1 MKQLATILL
10 LLTSSILSAQ
20 TNLISYGTNWKYLD
34 NGSNQGTAWRAVAFN
49 DASWKTGNAQ
59 LGYGDGDETTVVSFG
74 PNASQKYITTY
85 FRKTITVTN
94 PASFTGVTLNIRRDD
109 GAVVYINGTE
119 RFRTNMPTGTISST
133 TRASTDAADDGNT
146 PQTVNLARTVLAT
159 GTNVIAVEI
168 HQVNRTSSDIS
179 FDLQLIGNGDVTAP
193 LAIGFTPADNSS
205 SVAAGAGL
213 SITFNEAIQ
222 KGTGNILIRENGIIS
237 QTIPVSAASVTVNGS
252 VATIDP
258 SDFTPGAA
266 VNIEM
271 AAGVFRDLT
280 GNNYAGISNTS
291 TWNFSIVNP
300 DLIPPTAI
308 SFSPVDN
315 ASNIAVNQPLQIT
328 FSEPVTKGSGFI
340 LIKENAVITQNIDI
354 STAAVTINGNTATII
369 PAQFSQGA
377 MVNIEM
383 AAGVFTDTAG
393 NNYAGI
399 NDTSS
404 WNFSI
409 IPPDLIAPTV
419 LSFSPTDNAVNIL
432 PNQPLQLLFSEP
444 VIKGNGQIIIRENAI
459 ITQSFDVS
467 SAAVTVN
474 GNSVSIIPAPFSQ
487 GSNVNIEMVSGVFT
501 DTAGNHYAGISDT
514 TSWNFNTIPADLT
527 APTLVSVF
535 PADDAIDI
543 PQNQILV
550 IQFSEP
556 VVKGTG
562 TILIREAGQI
572 TQTID
577 ISSAVVTVAGN
588 LVTIDPADFNY
599 SAAVNIEIST
609 GALVDTAGNAYS
621 GILVPDTW
629 NFTIVSAPQGPQTLI
644 AYGSSWRYLD
654 DGSNQGTAWT
664 GSGYNDE
671 GWATGNAQLGYGDGD
686 EATIVNFGP
695 DANAKFIT
703 TYFRKSINVSSPQA
717 FSSINGSVKRDD
729 GVVIYVN
736 GVEVYRNNMPAGTV
750 TNTTLASTAA
760 SDDGNTAL
768 DFTISTS
775 AFVSGNNVIAVEMHQ
790 NAGTSS
796 DLSFDLQLIGAI
808 DLTPPTILSFSP
820 ADNSVNIPVG
830 QSLVINFDEPVQK
843 GTGNIIIRE
852 AGNITQTIN
861 VNNAAVTI
869 NGNTVTIDPT
879 DFANN
884 AIVNIEIAAGVIE
897 DLAGNDY
904 AGITAATDWN
914 FTTQDI
920 VQGPQTFISFGS
932 SWKYLDNGTNQGT
945 AWRATNF
952 NDAAWASGNAQLG
965 YGDGDEAT
973 IVSFGPN
980 ANSKYITTYFRKA
993 ITISNPLAFASFSGS
1008 IKRDDG
1014 VVIYVNGVE
1023 VYRNNM
1029 PAGTISS
1036 STLASSAAS
1045 DDGNTAQ
1052 NFTISNTAFVS
1063 GNNVVAVEMHQN
1075 AANSSDLSFDLQL
1088 IGTVPGAAL
1097 LTRGPYLNMG
1107 NATAVTIRWR
1117 TDAATNSRVELGTS
1131 FGNYPIVVNDAA
1143 SVTEHEVRVTGL
1155 TADTK
1160 YYYRFGSS
1168 AQVLQAGTDNY
1179 FTTQPPA
1186 NTTRKM
1192 RFAAFGD
1199 CGRNDNSFQSGSL
1212 SAYLNFVGSNP
1223 AEAMLL
1229 LGDNAYEN
1237 GTDLEYQSNY
1247 FNAYSSNIL
1256 KNHQL
1261 FPAPGNH
1268 DYANTAARQDDH
1280 NVPYYS
1286 IFTNPANGQS
1296 GGLASGTEA
1305 YYSWDWGN
1313 VHFLSL
1319 DSYGEENGGTT
1330 RLYDT
1335 LGAQAV
1341 WVKQDLAA
1349 NTKPWVVAYWHHP
1362 PYTMGSHNSDTETE
1376 LINMRQNFIRILERM
1391 GVDLVLCGHSHDYER
1406 SYLLNGHY
1414 GNEASFN
1421 VNTHT
1426 LSNSSGKYDGSANS
1440 CTYKT
1445 VNGQNHGS
1453 VYVVAGSAGA
1463 DGGVQAGYPHN
1474 AMPWS
1479 VDDGGMFYFEVE
1491 DNRLDAKFIRR
1502 TGVISDQFTIMKNVN
1517 RSNNLTISAGT
1528 PTVLTASWIGNYSWS
1543 TGATTRSI
1551 TVSPLVT
1558 TTYTVTDG
1566 LNCITDSYQVTV
1578 SGTLTRIKSEAKENT
1593 IQSPLFSI
1601 QPTLAKRGQVVQLLS
1616 TVASPVD
1623 VVLTAM
1629 SGQQIRKFRF
1639 SGNGRLETNQLQAGV
1654 YLLQISNGNGQQH
1667 TKKIVITE

>member
-1 MKQLATILL
+1 MKNFATAILL
-10 LLTSSILSAQ
+10 LISSTVLSQTS
-20 TNLISYGTNWKYLD
+20 LISYGSNWKYLD
-34 NGSNQGTAWRAVAFN
+34 NGTNQGTAWRAVAFN
-49 DASWKTGNAQ
+49 DAAWKSGNAQ
-59 LGYGDGDETTVVSFG
+59 LGYGDGDETTVVSYG

-85 FRKTITVTN
+85 FRKAITVTN
-94 PASFTGVTLNIRRDD
+94 PAGFTGITLSIKRDD

-133 TRASTDAADDGNT
+133 TRASSDAADDGNT
-146 PQTVNLARTVLAT
+146 AQTVNLARSVLAA
-159 GTNVIAVEI
+159 GNNVIAVEI

-179 FDLQLIGNGDVTAP
+179 FDLQLIGNGDISAP
-193 LAIGFTPADNSS
+193 VIAGLTPADNSVDVPLS
-205 SVAAGAGL
+205 SGL
-213 SITFNEAIQ
+213 TITFNEAIQ
-222 KGTGNILIRENGIIS
+222 KGSGDILIRENGLIT
-237 QTIPVSAASVTVNGS
+237 QTIPVSSASVVVAGLS
-252 VATIDP
+252 ATIDP
-258 SDFTPGAA
+258 SDFSPGAA

-280 GNNYAGISNTS
+280 GNNFAGISNAT
-291 TWNFSIVNP
+291 TWNFNTLNP
-300 DLIPPTAI
+300 DLTPPAVLSFIPA
-308 SFSPVDN
+308 DN
-315 ASNIAVNQPLQIT
+315 DVNIALNSALSVT
-328 FSEPVTKGSGFI
+328 FNEPITKGSGNI
-340 LIKENAVITQNIDI
+340 IIRENALITQTIDV
-354 STAAVTINGNTATII
+354 SSNAVTVNGNTASINAADFN
-369 PAQFSQGA
+369 PGA
-377 MVNIEM
+377 IVNIEM
-383 AAGVFTDTAG
+383 AAGVFRDTAG
-393 NNYAGI
+393 NNYSGI
-399 NDTSS
+399 TDLST
-404 WNFSI
+404 WNFST
-409 IPPDLIAPTV
+409 IPPDLIPPTV
-419 LSFSPTDNAVNIL
+419 VSFLPADNA
-432 PNQPLQLLFSEP
+432 
-444 VIKGNGQIIIRENAI
+444 A
-459 ITQSFDVS
+459 
-467 SAAVTVN
+467 
-474 GNSVSIIPAPFSQ
+474 
-487 GSNVNIEMVSGVFT
+487 
-501 DTAGNHYAGISDT
+501 
-514 TSWNFNTIPADLT
+514 
-527 APTLVSVF
+527 
-535 PADDAIDI
+535 DI
-543 PQNQILV
+543 PVNQILV
-550 IQFSEP
+550 MQFDEP
-556 VVKGTG
+556 VQKGAG
-562 TILIREAGQI
+562 TILIREAGLI

-577 ISSAVVTVAGN
+577 IANAAVAIAGN
-588 LVTIDPADFNY
+588 MVTIDATDFSY
-599 SAAVNIEIST
+599 STGVNIEISA
-609 GALVDTAGNAYS
+609 GALLDTAGNIYS
-621 GILVPDTW
+621 GIVLPDTW
-629 NFTIVSAPQGPQTLI
+629 NFLTAAAPQGPQTLI
-644 AYGSSWRYLD
+644 AYGSSWKYLD
-654 DGSNQGTAWT
+654 DGSNQGTAWRGT
-664 GSGYNDE
+664 AFNDA
-671 GWATGNAQLGYGDGD
+671 GWASGNAQLGYGDVD
-686 EATIVNFGP
+686 EATLVNYGP
-695 DANAKFIT
+695 DVNAKYIT
-703 TYFRKSINVSSPQA
+703 TYFRKTINITNPQT
-717 FSSINGSVKRDD
+717 FTSINGSVKRDD

-736 GVEVYRNNMPAGTV
+736 GIEVYRNNMPAGTI

-775 AFVSGNNVIAVEMHQ
+775 ALVSGSNIIAVEIHQ

-796 DLSFDLQLIGAI
+796 DLSFDLQLIGSV
-808 DLTPPTILSFSP
+808 DLTAPAVLTLSP
-820 ADNSVNIPVG
+820 ADNSSNIPVG

-852 AGNITQTIN
+852 GGTITQTID
-861 VNNAAVTI
+861 VNSAGVSIA
-869 NGNTVTIDPT
+869 GNTVTIDPA
-879 DFANN
+879 DFGNN
-884 AIVNIEIAAGVIE
+884 AAVNIEFAAGVFE
-897 DLAGNDY
+897 DIAGNDQ

-920 VQGPQTFISFGS
+920 VQGPQTFISFGD
-932 SWKYLDNGTNQGT
+932 SWKYLDNGSNQGT
-945 AWRATNF
+945 AWRVTGF

-973 IVSFGPN
+973 VVSYGPN
-980 ANSKYITTYFRKA
+980 ANTKYITTYFRKA
-993 ITISNPLAFASFSGS
+993 INISNPLAFASFSGS
-1008 IKRDDG
+1008 VKRDDG

-1023 VYRNNM
+1023 VYRSNM
-1029 PAGTISS
+1029 PTGTISS

-1063 GNNVVAVEMHQN
+1063 GNNVIAVEMHQN

-1131 FGNYPIVVNDAA
+1131 FGSYPIVVNDAA
-1143 SVTEHEVRVTGL
+1143 AVTEHEVRITGL
-1155 TADTK
+1155 SADTK
-1160 YYYRFGSS
+1160 YFYRFGSS
-1168 AQVLQAGTDNY
+1168 VQVLQAGTDNY

-1212 SAYLNFVGSNP
+1212 NAYLNFAGSNP

-1237 GTDLEYQSNY
+1237 GTDAEYQSNY

-1268 DYANTAARQDDH
+1268 DYANSAARQDDH
-1280 NVPYYS
+1280 NIPYYS
-1286 IFTNPANGQS
+1286 IFTNPSNGQS
-1296 GGLASGTEA
+1296 GGIASGTEA

-1362 PYTMGSHNSDTETE
+1362 PYTMGSHNSDTESE

-1543 TGATTRSI
+1543 TGETTRSI
-1551 TVSPLVT
+1551 TVSPLLST
-1558 TTYTVTDG
+1558 NYTVTDG
-1566 LNCITDSYQVTV
+1566 LNCITDNFQVTV
-1578 SGTLTRIKSEAKENT
+1578 SGTFTRLKSAGKENT
-1593 IQSPLFSI
+1593 VQSPIFSI

-1616 TVASPVD
+1616 SEAAPVEAI
-1623 VVLTAM
+1623 LTAM
-1629 SGQQIRKFRF
+1629 NGQQIRRFRF
-1639 SGNGRLETNQLQAGV
+1639 SGTGVLETDQLQAGV
-1654 YLLQISNGNGQQH
+1654 YLLQISNGNGQQL

>member
-1 MKQLATILL
+1 MKQLATAILL
-10 LLTSSILSAQ
+10 LISSAVIAQ
-20 TNLISYGTNWKYLD
+20 TSLISYGSNWKYLD
-34 NGSNQGTAWRAVAFN
+34 NGTNQGTAWRAVAFN
-49 DASWKTGNAQ
+49 DAAWKSGNAQ

-85 FRKTITVTN
+85 FRKAITVTN
-94 PASFTGVTLNIRRDD
+94 PASFTGITLSIKRDD

-119 RFRTNMPTGTISST
+119 RYRTNMPTGNISST

-146 PQTVNLARTVLAT
+146 AQNVNLANTVLVA
-159 GTNVIAVEI
+159 GNNVIAVEI

-179 FDLQLIGNGDVTAP
+179 FDLQLIGNGDITAP
-193 LAIGFTPADNSS
+193 VATGFNPADNSIN
-205 SVAAGAGL
+205 VPRTNGL
-213 SITFNEAIQ
+213 TINFNEAIQ
-222 KGTGNILIRENGIIS
+222 KGSGNILIRENGVIT
-237 QTIPVSAASVTVNGS
+237 QTIAVGSAAVAVAGS
-252 VATIDP
+252 SATIDP
-258 SDFTPGAA
+258 TDFSPGAT

-271 AAGVFRDLT
+271 AAGVFRDLA
-280 GNNYAGISNTS
+280 GNNYAGISNAT
-291 TWNFSIVNP
+291 TWNFNIINP
-300 DLIPPTAI
+300 DLSPPAVLSFIPA
-308 SFSPVDN
+308 DN
-315 ASNIAVNQPLQIT
+315 AVNIALNSSLSVT
-328 FSEPVTKGSGFI
+328 FNEPISKGSGNI
-340 LIKENAVITQNIDI
+340 IIRENAVITQTIDV
-354 STAAVTINGNTATII
+354 SSVAVTINGNTASIN
-369 PAQFSQGA
+369 PADFSPGA
-377 MVNIEM
+377 IVNIEM
-383 AAGVFTDTAG
+383 ATGVFRDTAG

-399 NDTSS
+399 ADLTT
-404 WNFSI
+404 WNFST
-409 IPPDLIAPTV
+409 IPPDLTPPTV
-419 LSFSPTDNAVNIL
+419 VSLLPPDNATDI
-432 PNQPLQLLFSEP
+432 PINQNLVMQFDEP
-444 VIKGNGQIIIRENAI
+444 VQKGA
-459 ITQSFDVS
+459 
-467 SAAVTVN
+467 
-474 GNSVSIIPAPFSQ
+474 
-487 GSNVNIEMVSGVFT
+487 
-501 DTAGNHYAGISDT
+501 
-514 TSWNFNTIPADLT
+514 
-527 APTLVSVF
+527 
-535 PADDAIDI
+535 
-543 PQNQILV
+543 
-550 IQFSEP
+550 
-556 VVKGTG
+556 G
-562 TILIREAGQI
+562 TILIREAGLI

-577 ISSAVVTVAGN
+577 IAAASVVVAGN
-588 LVTIDPADFNY
+588 LVTIDAADFSY
-599 SAAVNIEIST
+599 STGVNIEISA
-609 GALVDTAGNAYS
+609 GALLDTAGNLYS
-621 GILVPDTW
+621 GMLLPDSW
-629 NFTIVSAPQGPQTLI
+629 NFITVAAPQGPQTLI
-644 AYGSSWRYLD
+644 AYGSSWKYLD
-654 DGSNQGTAWT
+654 DGSNQGTAWSST
-664 GSGYNDE
+664 AFNDA
-671 GWATGNAQLGYGDGD
+671 GWASGNAQLGYGDGD

-703 TYFRKSINVSSPQA
+703 TYFRKSVNIASPQA
-717 FSSINGSVKRDD
+717 FTSINGSVKRDD

-775 AFVSGNNVIAVEMHQ
+775 AFVSGNNVIAVEIHQ

-796 DLSFDLQLIGAI
+796 DLSFDLQVIGSVDLIAPAV
-808 DLTPPTILSFSP
+808 LTFSP

-830 QSLVINFDEPVQK
+830 QNLVINFDEPVQK
-843 GTGNIIIRE
+843 GSGNIIIRQ
-852 AGNITQTIN
+852 AGNITQTID
-861 VNNAAVTI
+861 VNSAAVTI
-869 NGNTVTIDPT
+869 AGSTVTIDPA
-879 DFANN
+879 DFGNN
-884 AIVNIEIAAGVIE
+884 ASVNVEIAAGVFE

-932 SWKYLDNGTNQGT
+932 SWKYLDNGSNQGT
-945 AWRATNF
+945 AWRATGF

-973 IVSFGPN
+973 VVSFGPN
-980 ANSKYITTYFRKA
+980 ANAKYITTYFRKTIN
-993 ITISNPLAFASFSGS
+993 ITNPLAFASFSGS
-1008 IKRDDG
+1008 VKRDDG

-1023 VYRNNM
+1023 VYRSNM

-1036 STLASSAAS
+1036 TTLASSAAS

-1063 GNNVVAVEMHQN
+1063 GNNVIAVEMHQN

-1107 NATAVTIRWR
+1107 NGTAVTIRWR

-1131 FGNYPIVVNDAA
+1131 FGSYPIVVNDAA

-1155 TADTK
+1155 NADTK
-1160 YYYRFGSS
+1160 YFYRFGSS
-1168 AQVLQAGTDNY
+1168 VQVLQAGTDNY

-1186 NTTRKM
+1186 TTTRKM

-1212 SAYLNFVGSNP
+1212 SAYLNYVGSNP

-1229 LGDNAYEN
+1229 LGDNAYDN

-1268 DYANTAARQDDH
+1268 DYANSAARQDDH

-1296 GGLASGTEA
+1296 GGVASGTEA

-1362 PYTMGSHNSDTETE
+1362 PYTMGSHNSDTESE

-1543 TGATTRSI
+1543 TGETTRSI
-1551 TVSPLVT
+1551 TVSPLLST
-1558 TTYTVTDG
+1558 NYTVTDG
-1566 LNCITDSYQVTV
+1566 LNCITDNFQVTV
-1578 SGTLTRIKSEAKENT
+1578 SGTFTRLKAGVKENT
-1593 IQSPLFSI
+1593 IESPVFSI

-1616 TVASPVD
+1616 SEAAPVD
-1623 VVLTAM
+1623 AILTAM
-1629 SGQQIRKFRF
+1629 NGQQIRKFRF
-1639 SGNGRLETNQLQAGV
+1639 SGTGVLETNQLQAGV
-1654 YLLQISNGNGQQH
+1654 YLLQIRNGNGQQL

>member
-1 MKQLATILL
+1 MKQLATALL
-10 LLTSSILSAQ
+10 LIISSILSAQ
-20 TNLISYGTNWKYLD
+20 TNLISYGGNWKYLD
-34 NGSNQGTAWRAVAFN
+34 NGSNQGSAWRAVAFN

-59 LGYGDGDETTVVSFG
+59 LGYGDGDEATVVSYG
-74 PNASQKYITTY
+74 PNANQKFITTY
-85 FRKTITVTN
+85 FRKAITVAS
-94 PASFTGVTLNIRRDD
+94 PASFSGISLSIKRDD

-119 RFRTNMPTGTISST
+119 RYRTNMPTGNISST

-146 PQTVNLARTVLAT
+146 PQTINLANTVLVA
-159 GTNVIAVEI
+159 GNNVIAVEI

-179 FDLQLIGNGDVTAP
+179 FDLQLIGNGDITAP
-193 LAIGFTPADNSS
+193 LATGFIPADNANNIAVTS
-205 SVAAGAGL
+205 GL
-213 SITFNEAIQ
+213 TINFNEAIQ
-222 KGTGNILIRENGIIS
+222 KGTGNILIRENGFLS
-237 QTIPVSAASVTVNGS
+237 QTIPVSAASVVVTGS
-252 VATIDP
+252 SVTIDP
-258 SDFTPGAA
+258 SDFTAGAA

-271 AAGVFRDLT
+271 DAGVFRDLA
-280 GNNYAGISNTS
+280 GNNYAGISNTT
-291 TWNFSIVNP
+291 TWNFNIINP
-300 DLIPPTAI
+300 DLTPPSVV
-308 SFSPVDN
+308 SFQPADD
-315 ASNIAVNQPLQIT
+315 ALNIALNSTLSIT
-328 FSEPVTKGSGFI
+328 FNEPISKGSG
-340 LIKENAVITQNIDI
+340 N
-354 STAAVTINGNTATII
+354 
-369 PAQFSQGA
+369 
-377 MVNIEM
+377 
-383 AAGVFTDTAG
+383 
-393 NNYAGI
+393 
-399 NDTSS
+399 
-404 WNFSI
+404 
-409 IPPDLIAPTV
+409 
-419 LSFSPTDNAVNIL
+419 
-432 PNQPLQLLFSEP
+432 
-444 VIKGNGQIIIRENAI
+444 IIIRENGVIAQTI
-459 ITQSFDVS
+459 DVS

-474 GNSVSIIPAPFSQ
+474 GSTAVINPSGFNPGAI
-487 GSNVNIEMVSGVFT
+487 VNIEMAAAVFR
-501 DTAGNHYAGISDT
+501 DTAGNNYSGI
-514 TSWNFNTIPADLT
+514 ADLT
-527 APTLVSVF
+527 TWNFSTIPPDLTPPSIQSLS
-535 PADDAIDI
+535 PADNAIDVEV
-543 PQNQILV
+543 NQMLQ
-550 IQFSEP
+550 IQFNEP
-556 VVKGTG
+556 VQKGTG
-562 TILIREAGQI
+562 IILIRESGLVS
-572 TQTID
+572 QTID
-577 ISSAVVTVAGN
+577 IANAAVVVSGN
-588 LVTIDPADFNY
+588 TVTIDAADFSY
-599 SAAVNIEIST
+599 STNVNIEISA
-609 GALVDTAGNAYS
+609 GALLDTAANPFA
-621 GILVPDTW
+621 GILLIDQW
-629 NFTIVSAPQGPQTLI
+629 NFTTAAAPQGPQTLI
-644 AYGSSWRYLD
+644 AYGSNWKYLD
-654 DGSNQGTAWT
+654 DGSNQGNAWT
-664 GSGYNDE
+664 GEAFNDA
-671 GWATGNAQLGYGDGD
+671 GWASGNAQLGYGDGD
-686 EATIVNFGP
+686 EATIVGFGP
-695 DANAKFIT
+695 DANNKYIT
-703 TYFRKSINVSSPQA
+703 TYFRKTINIASPQA
-717 FSSINGSVKRDD
+717 FTSINGSVKRDD

-750 TNTTLASTAA
+750 TSTTLASTAA
-760 SDDGNTAL
+760 SDDGSTAL
-768 DFTISTS
+768 DFTISSS
-775 AFVSGNNVIAVEMHQ
+775 AFVSGNNIIAVEIHQ

-796 DLSFDLQLIGAI
+796 DLSFDLQLIGAV
-808 DLTPPTILSFSP
+808 DLLPPAVLSLSP
-820 ADNSVNIPVG
+820 ADNSINIPVS

-852 AGNITQTIN
+852 AGNITQTID
-861 VNNAAVTI
+861 VTSTAVTI
-869 NGNTVTIDPT
+869 AGNTVTIDPA
-879 DFANN
+879 DFGNN
-884 AIVNIEIAAGVIE
+884 AAVNIEMAAGVFE

-904 AGITAATDWN
+904 SGITAASVWN

-920 VQGPQTFISFGS
+920 SQGPQTFISFGS

-945 AWRATNF
+945 AWRTTNF

-973 IVSFGPN
+973 VVSFGPN

-993 ITISNPLAFASFSGS
+993 ITISNPLAFSSFSGS
-1008 IKRDDG
+1008 VKRDDG
-1014 VVIYVNGVE
+1014 VVIYVNGTE
-1023 VYRNNM
+1023 VYRSNM

-1063 GNNVVAVEMHQN
+1063 GNNVIAVEMHQN

-1107 NATAVTIRWR
+1107 NATEVTIRWR
-1117 TDAATNSRVELGTS
+1117 TDAATNSRVELGTG
-1131 FGNYPIVVNDAA
+1131 FGSYPIVVNDAA
-1143 SVTEHEVRVTGL
+1143 TVTEHEIRVTGL
-1155 TADTK
+1155 TADTR

-1168 AQVLQAGTDNY
+1168 VQVLQAGTDNY

-1268 DYANTAARQDDH
+1268 DYANSAARQDDH

-1286 IFTNPANGQS
+1286 IFTNPSNGQS
-1296 GGLASGTEA
+1296 GGVASGTEA

-1426 LSNSSGKYDGSANS
+1426 LSSSSGKYDGTANS

-1528 PTVLTASWIGNYSWS
+1528 PTLLTASWIGNYSWS
-1543 TGATTRSI
+1543 TGETTRSI
-1551 TVSPLVT
+1551 TVSPLVN

-1566 LNCITDSYQVTV
+1566 LNCITDNFQITV
-1578 SGTLTRIKSEAKENT
+1578 SGTFTRTKPGTKENT
-1593 IQSPLFSI
+1593 IESHLFSI
-1601 QPTLAKRGQVVQLLS
+1601 QPTLAKRGQLVQLLS
-1616 TVASPVD
+1616 SVAAPVD
-1623 VVLTAM
+1623 VVLAAM
-1629 SGQQIRKFRF
+1629 NGQQLRKFRF
-1639 SGNGRLETNQLQAGV
+1639 SGTGVLETNQLSAGV
-1654 YLLQISNGNGQQH
+1654 YLLQISNGHGQQL